1 MVIELVDGR
10 SDSASVARI
19 ASEVLSWILLEP
31 DEVEHLRALT
41 PARRDWL
48 GLIDGEPVGV
58 GSAGVPVEVEAAGVA
73 VAMLFVVREARH
85 RGVGGLLY
93 RRLSEHARTLGRSEL
108 MMFSFEDDP
117 DTYGFAE
124 RHGFAVVGRTRGLRL
139 PLQGCARPVVSP
151 PAGVTIATLADRP
164 QLARGV
170 WEFAC
175 EAFPQLPH
183 SFDAPMQAGSYEH
196 FDTAHLSGPGFIP
209 EATFIA
215 VARNKVVGYAQLAWM
230 SRAAGI
236 ADHAMIAVRNDW
248 RGRGIAQALKAAQIA
263 WAIDH
268 GLSELRAGND
278 ERNSPARAVNAHFSY
293 MPLPDFLRLRGPAG
307 TETSPVTR

>member
-1 MVIELVDGR
+1 MTIELVDGR

-19 ASEVLSWILLEP
+19 ASEVLRWFLFEP
-31 DEVEHLRALT
+31 EEIEHVRAQT

-48 GLIDGEPVGV
+48 ALLDGEPVGV
-58 GSAGVPVEVEAAGVA
+58 GSAGVPVELEEAGVA

-124 RHGFAVVGRTRGLRL
+124 RHGFAVVARSPGLRL
-139 PLQGCARPVVSP
+139 PLAGCPRPEVSP
-151 PAGVTIATLADRP
+151 PAGVTITTLADRP

-170 WEFAC
+170 WEVAV
-175 EAFPQLPH
+175 EAFPQQPYGG
-183 SFDAPMQAGSYEH
+183 DAPMQAGSYEH
-196 FDTAHLSGPGFIP
+196 FRTSRLSGPGFIP

-215 VARNKVVGYAQLAWM
+215 LAGNNVVGYAQLAWM

-248 RGRGIAQALKAAQIA
+248 RGRGIAQALKAAQIG
-263 WAIDH
+263 WAIDNR
-268 GLSELRAGND
+268 LTELRAGND
-278 ERNSPARAVNAHFSY
+278 ERNAPARAVNAHFPY
-293 MPLPDFLRLRGPAG
+293 IPLPDFLKLRGPAA
-307 TETSPVTR
+307 TET